1 MSYYDDLLRGAEGE
15 VALNPETVDSMDM
28 VDSNAITAKLEY
40 EMKLR
45 PALKVLITDTPEGGL
60 VIRWRTR

>member
-1 MSYYDDLLRGAEGE
+1 MSYYDDLLGGAEGE
-15 VALNPETVDSMDM
+15 VALNPETVDTMSM
-28 VDSNAITAKLEY
+28 VDSNALTAKIDY

-45 PALKVLITDTPEGGL
+45 PGLKVLITDTPDGGL